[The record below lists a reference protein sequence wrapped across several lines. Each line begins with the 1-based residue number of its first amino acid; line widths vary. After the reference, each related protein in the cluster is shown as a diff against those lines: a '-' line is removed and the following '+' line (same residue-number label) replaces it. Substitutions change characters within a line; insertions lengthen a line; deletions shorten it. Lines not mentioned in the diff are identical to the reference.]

1 MLKVIWHVP
10 KTLPTVVVYN
20 QDLVVFQGGAGRV
33 SRLVGVFSQW
43 NLFFGGDFK
52 FIRVQIGCEWPKAS
66 WGVSRLM
73 PETLASQRCKQSA

>member
-52 FIRVQIGCEWPKAS
+52 FIRVQIGCEGPKAL
-66 WGVSRLM
+66 WGVGRLM
-73 PETLASQRCKQSA
+73 PETLAYQRCRQSA

>member
-33 SRLVGVFSQW
+33 SRLVGGFLQW
-43 NLFFGGDFK
+43 NLFFGGDLK
-52 FIRVQIGCEWPKAS
+52 FIRVQIGCEGPKAS
-66 WGVSRLM
+66 WGVGRLM
-73 PETLASQRCKQSA
+73 LETLAYQRCMQSA